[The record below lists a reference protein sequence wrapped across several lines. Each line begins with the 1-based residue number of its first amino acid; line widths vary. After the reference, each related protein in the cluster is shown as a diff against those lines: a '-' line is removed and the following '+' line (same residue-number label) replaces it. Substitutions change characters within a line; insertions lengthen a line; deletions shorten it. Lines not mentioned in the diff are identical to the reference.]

1 MLRLKHTNR
10 PEADDLLDPATAAQL
25 LGIETADLDALRL
38 MTYRAPA
45 RRLYRRGDLEA
56 RLIRERA
63 EVRRLDPWDSVRQLN
78 LTGRVRNALM
88 RNGVMTVGELT
99 ERTPRRLLQAEGIGH
114 RSLREIEQALA
125 EAGYRLG
132 SGSGEEGR
140 EAPAP
145 EKRAGRSDTIKHVT
159 RKPQPQ
165 RRGPQY
171 PTA

>member
-1 MLRLKHTNR
+1 MLRLKRANR

-25 LGIETADLDALRL
+25 LGIETADLCALRL
-38 MTYRAPA
+38 KTYRAPA

-56 RLIRERA
+56 RLIREH
-63 EVRRLDPWDSVRQLN
+63 VVQRLDPWDSVRRLN

-88 RNGVMTVGELT
+88 RNGVMTVGELA
-99 ERTPRRLLQAEGIGH
+99 ERTPRRLLRAEGIGH

-132 SGSGEEGR
+132 EGSGEEGR
-140 EAPAP
+140 EAPAL
-145 EKRAGRSDTIKHVT
+145 EIRAGRSDTIKHVT
-159 RKPQPQ
+159 RKPQP
-165 RRGPQY
+165 RREGPQY